1 MMMRNYLL
9 LLLFTL
15 GLGACASTVK
25 VQVNAINNPAEP
37 SPGKN
42 YYMHNAQEANGDNE
56 LFFREFSIYFQH
68 ALKAKGYRRVEDR
81 KAADFI
87 INMSYGVSPGRT
99 GIETYSWPIYET
111 VGGET
116 ITYTQTKT
124 DTTGTK
130 TTTKGSVSVPLR
142 VQRVGTQV
150 ESHSYTVYTHHVI
163 LEAHSLIHNDGK
175 TKQGP
180 LLWKVIVNRV
190 TESTDLRESMPYMA
204 AAAAPYLGGNTGRQ
218 KTITLKPDTPSVQ
231 EMRSLIPTKPAQKP
245 ESK

>member
-1 MMMRNYLL
+1 MMIRNYLL

-25 VQVNAINNPAEP
+25 VQVNAINDPAQP

-42 YYMHNAQEANGDNE
+42 YYLHNAQVADGDDE
-56 LFFREFSIYFQH
+56 LFFREFSVYFEH
-68 ALKAKGYRRVEDR
+68 ALKAKDYRRVEDR
-81 KAADFI
+81 KDADFI
-87 INMSYGVSPGRT
+87 INLSYGVSGGRT

-116 ITYTQTKT
+116 ITYTETKT
-124 DTTGTK
+124 DSSGTK

-150 ESHSYTVYTHHVI
+150 ESRSYTVYTHHVI
-163 LEAHSLIHNDGK
+163 LEAHSLTHDGK
-175 TKQGP
+175 IQEGP
-180 LLWKVIVNRV
+180 LLWKTIVNRV
-190 TESTDLRESMPYMA
+190 TESTDLRASMPYMA
-204 AAAAPYLGGNTGRQ
+204 AAAAPYLGGNTGKQ
-218 KTITLKPDTPSVQ
+218 QTITLKPDTPSVQ
-231 EMRSLIPTKPAQKP
+231 EMRSLIPANPAKKP